1 MINMATKVSKGKFIF
16 DDTAITKDGI
26 YFYRKTVEVPKT
38 EQDIKIEK
46 LEKRIDE
53 LESKI
58 DFLNYLLTKHGKEL
72 SC

>member
-1 MINMATKVSKGKFIF
+1 MINMTASEDKYVFNEAVLSKDLVTLSFKS
-16 DDTAITKDGI
+16 
-26 YFYRKTVEVPKT
+26 VEIL
-38 EQDIKIEK
+38 EEEEREERIEK

-58 DFLNYLLTKHGKEL
+58 DFLNYLLTRHGKEW

>member
-1 MINMATKVSKGKFIF
+1 MSVSENKYVFNE
-16 DDTAITKDGI
+16 AVLSKDLVTLS
-26 YFYRKTVEVPKT
+26 FKSVEILEEEEREKR
-38 EQDIKIEK
+38 IGK

-58 DFLNYLLTKHGKEL
+58 DFLNYLLTKHGKDW

>member
-1 MINMATKVSKGKFIF
+1 MATKVSKGKFIL
-16 DDTAITKDGI
+16 DDTANTKDGI
-26 YFYRKTVEVPKT
+26 YLCRKTVEVLKT

-53 LESKI
+53 LENKI
-58 DFLNYLLTKHGKEL
+58 DFLNYLLTKHGKEW

>member
-1 MINMATKVSKGKFIF
+1 MAVKVSRGKFIF
-16 DDTAITKDGI
+16 DNTAITKDGI
-26 YFYRKTVEVPKT
+26 YFYRNTVEIPKT

-58 DFLNYLLTKHGKEL
+58 DFLNYLLTKHGKEW